1 MPSSPDPAPFV
12 RSPARLA
19 ALRALDLLDTPAE
32 ESFDRLASLAG
43 RLLKTPVALVSLVDS
58 DRQFFKS
65 CLGLPEPW
73 NSWRQTP
80 LSHSF
85 CQHVAA
91 TAEPLIV
98 SDARLDPVMKENL
111 AVRDLGVVAYLGVPL
126 VSPQGQALG
135 SFCVIDSVPRQWT
148 PDDVYVV
155 SELAR
160 SVMSEIELRQHRR
173 QLEELVRQRT
183 AELERT
189 NRQLAIAN
197 AELIEAN
204 ATLGAAN
211 NALRDEV
218 ARYRRPSNRHP
229 G

>member
-1 MPSSPDPAPFV
+1 MPPAPDALPAV
-12 RSPARLA
+12 RNPARLA

-98 SDARLDPVMKENL
+98 SDARLHPVMKDNPG
-111 AVRDLGVVAYLGVPL
+111 VKDLGIIAYLGVPL
-126 VSPQGQALG
+126 VSPEGHALG
-135 SFCVIDSVPRQWT
+135 SFCVIDSRPRQWT
-148 PDDVYVV
+148 PDDVFVV
-155 SELAR
+155 SALAR
-160 SVMSEIELRQHRR
+160 SVMTEIELRRHRS
-173 QLEELVRQRT
+173 QLEDLVRQRT
-183 AELERT
+183 SELERA
-189 NRQLAIAN
+189 NRQLAAAN

-218 ARYRRPSNRHP
+218 ARFRRK
-229 G
+229 